1 MFNITIN
8 LKKIIKKLILIL
20 IIIIFI
26 FFLIK
31 PTKNLL
37 KKIICFINQKCD
49 YIIGLEL
56 SLSDYE
62 KINFEKGIEKIL
74 SSELVAMSAI
84 DEINFV
90 DGSSKI
96 EEVNSSVISEEL
108 PEPNIYQENKEEIV
122 PTNNNVVDG
131 IDYKNL
137 KTKVISDKNLKET
150 YNAEY
155 NGVKIKNESKYTL
168 TQEILTPNVEYTN
181 KNDILIFH
189 THTCESYTP
198 TKAKSYLS
206 TGNYRTTDLNYT
218 VSAVADR
225 LTENLINKK
234 FNVIHDTTYHDY
246 PAYTGSYSRSLVTVK
261 NILNANKGIQTVID
275 LHRDAVG
282 NGKDYGPAV
291 MIGEEKVA
299 QLMFV
304 IGTNGGGL
312 EHSNWKTN
320 LKFAIKIQE
329 KANEMFPG
337 LFRPI
342 IVRNSRYNQH
352 VADNAC
358 IIEVGATGNT
368 LEECEASMK
377 YLAEVLK
384 EVIKG

>member
-90 DGSSKI
+90 DGSSEI

-122 PTNNNVVDG
+122 LTNNNVIDG

-181 KNDILIFH
+181 KDDILIFH

-198 TKAKSYLS
+198 TEAKSYLA
-206 TGNYRTTDLNYT
+206 TGSYRTTDLNYT

-234 FNVIHDTTYHDY
+234 FNVIHDITYHDY